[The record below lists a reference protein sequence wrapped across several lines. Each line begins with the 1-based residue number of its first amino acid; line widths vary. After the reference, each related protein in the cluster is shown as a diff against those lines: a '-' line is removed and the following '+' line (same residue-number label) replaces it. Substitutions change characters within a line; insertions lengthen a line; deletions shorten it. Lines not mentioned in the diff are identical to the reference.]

1 MKTKKSFV
9 NSAEVANVAIE
20 LEACLKICHKIY
32 IDWIVLANYLWK
44 NEETR
49 KNLQAG
55 HKYNMEEISILG
67 KNLVE
72 NFTKYFVVKLK

>member
-1 MKTKKSFV
+1 M
-9 NSAEVANVAIE
+9 NVAIE
-20 LEACLKICHKIY
+20 LEACLKICHKTY
-32 IDWIVLANYLWK
+32 IDWIVLVNYLWK
-44 NEETR
+44 NEEIR

-67 KNLVE
+67 KDLVE

>member
-9 NSAEVANVAIE
+9 NSAEVLNVAFE
-20 LEACLKICHKIY
+20 LEVCLKICYKTY
-32 IDWIVLANYLWK
+32 INYTVLVNYLWK

-72 NFTKYFVVKLK
+72 NFTKYFVVKLQ

>member
-9 NSAEVANVAIE
+9 NSAEVLNVAFE
-20 LEACLKICHKIY
+20 LEACLKICYKTY
-32 IDWIVLANYLWK
+32 IDYTVLVNYLWK

-49 KNLQAG
+49 KNLQAS

-72 NFTKYFVVKLK
+72 NFTKYFVVKLQ

>member
-9 NSAEVANVAIE
+9 NSAEVAYVAIE
-20 LEACLKICHKIY
+20 LKACLKIYHKIY

-49 KNLQAG
+49 KTLQAG
-55 HKYNMEEISILG
+55 HIYTMEEISILS

-72 NFTKYFVVKLK
+72 NFTKYFVVKLQ